1 MHTVGSVKNPTSTL
15 SRTYVCRRWFVLC
28 VPSPIIGFG
37 RDRLPG
43 GPQRASHDSRAPGGP
58 ALPLLAFSFFSFD
71 RVPPAALSFSK
82 RPLFWMQ
89 DRWPSL
95 RCIFVKKF
103 SERWSTRQTSRHDVA
118 GKRLGF
124 HDCDVRLTGNR

>member
-1 MHTVGSVKNPTSTL
+1 MALGSEESA
-15 SRTYVCRRWFVLC
+15 
-28 VPSPIIGFG
+28 G
-37 RDRLPG
+37 R
-43 GPQRASHDSRAPGGP
+43 PQRISENVGAPGSR

-71 RVPPAALSFSK
+71 RVAPAALSFSE

-89 DRWPSL
+89 NRRPTLW
-95 RCIFVKKF
+95 CMFVKKF

-124 HDCDVRLTGNR
+124 HDCDVRLTGDR

>member
-1 MHTVGSVKNPTSTL
+1 MALGSDG
-15 SRTYVCRRWFVLC
+15 
-28 VPSPIIGFG
+28 SPI
-37 RDRLPG
+37 R
-43 GPQRASHDSRAPGGP
+43 PQRVSQNSGAPRGH
-58 ALPLLAFSFFSFD
+58 ALPLLASSFFSFD
-71 RVPPAALSFSK
+71 RVSPAALSFSE

-103 SERWSTRQTSRHDVA
+103 SERWSTRQTSRYDVA